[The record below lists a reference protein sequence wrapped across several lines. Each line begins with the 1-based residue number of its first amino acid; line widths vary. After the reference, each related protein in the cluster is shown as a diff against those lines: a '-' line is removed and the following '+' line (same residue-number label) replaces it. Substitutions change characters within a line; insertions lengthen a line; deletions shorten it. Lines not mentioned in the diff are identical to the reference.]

1 VAPNATSTYSVRCR
15 QRETA
20 APTTMGSAAIAL
32 RNLALRFSAVGDRH
46 RQRRISVQTRVQQRD
61 LRVRFYFVLTR
72 RGITPGSRNLEG

>member
-46 RQRRISVQTRVQQRD
+46 RQQRD